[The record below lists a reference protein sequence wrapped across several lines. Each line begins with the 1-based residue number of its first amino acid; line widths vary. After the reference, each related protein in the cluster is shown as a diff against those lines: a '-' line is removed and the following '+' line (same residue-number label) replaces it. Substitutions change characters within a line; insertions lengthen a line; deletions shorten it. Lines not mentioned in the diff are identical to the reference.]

1 MISTGGFLMN
11 KITLAEAVKLK
22 SILKTKIHELED
34 EMRRVAFTTIEKGST
49 PQKSNR
55 TLEIVEADLEVV
67 RFDSRLLDKLMYRAN
82 IDHEIEFQGQQLSL
96 IEAIELATQLRAKAR
111 FEKELSTSK
120 KEEIQYGYGDTA
132 TVYQVALFDPEAYR
146 LKSLQSEKDAHR
158 LSNLINAKNYS
169 IYLGFDDSNYF

>member
-1 MISTGGFLMN
+1 MS

-22 SILKTKIHELED
+22 SVLKTRIHELED
-34 EMRRVAFTTIEKGST
+34 EMRRVAFTTIEKGASPKEIT
-49 PQKSNR
+49 R
-55 TLEIVEADLEVV
+55 TLGVVETELDQV
-67 RFDSRLLDKLMYRAN
+67 RYDSRILDRLMYRAN
-82 IDHEIEFQGQQLSL
+82 IDNEIEFQDEQLAL

-111 FEKELSTSK
+111 FQKELSTSQ
-120 KEEIQYGYGDTA
+120 KEEIQYGYGEAT

-169 IYLGFDDSNYF
+169 VFLNFDDSKYF